1 MHTFSYISILNLT
14 PCSFG
19 FQGIVFVYQKFY
31 RYTKKKAWEMFRKGP
46 RRTKEEVQLMHN
58 MIIEQANNISPE
70 DKQRLQEK
78 YEEREAQFLRDAE
91 MDYKPKKLF
100 LG

>member
-1 MHTFSYISILNLT
+1 
-14 PCSFG
+14 
-19 FQGIVFVYQKFY
+19 
-31 RYTKKKAWEMFRKGP
+31 MFRKGP